1 MRFFLLLRAF
11 SAFPHF
17 NFKHMKSLKD
27 YSMNLTEQEYHAY
40 PAWSY
45 STIVRYA
52 KNGFGA
58 IATLHEPVSPTPS
71 MEFGS
76 LFDTIITK
84 SKKEF
89 YDEYSISDVVPP
101 TAEKG
106 VLDALLTK
114 TDQHFFSIPTSI
126 IEEAI
131 DECSYQKRWSF
142 EAQYKHLSEYSEYYE
157 SRLGGKSVVT
167 RRDFEDAIEMA
178 KVMWESDNTKD
189 IFKKGTHGDVEYIYQ
204 AQFCEDYLLDSGK
217 EVKIKIMPDL
227 LIVNHEDMTI
237 QPIDLKTS
245 SIPGWQFK
253 DNFLK
258 FRYDIQAE
266 LYTDIIRLVIDK
278 DMDYRSYTIK
288 PYIFADISRS
298 DKLPVTYEYDPT
310 NGLSFESNGKT
321 YTYKRWP
328 ELLEEILNYE
338 EQQAKVPSYISL
350 SEPNDLISILSR

>member
-1 MRFFLLLRAF
+1 
-11 SAFPHF
+11 
-17 NFKHMKSLKD
+17 
-27 YSMNLTEQEYHAY
+27 MNIPENEYHAY

-45 STIVRYA
+45 SLIAKYA
-52 KNGFGA
+52 KDGFGA
-58 IATLHEPVSPTPS
+58 IATLHDPVTPTPS

-101 TAEKG
+101 AAEKG
-106 VLDALLTK
+106 VLDALLAK
-114 TDQHFFSIPTSI
+114 TDQHFFSIPTSL

-131 DECSYQKRWSF
+131 EECSYQKRWSF
-142 EAQYKHLSEYSEYYE
+142 EAQYKHLSDYSEYYE
-157 SRLGGKSVVT
+157 SRLGGKKVVT
-167 RRDFEDAIEMA
+167 KQDFEDAIEMA
-178 KVMWESDNTKD
+178 KIMWTSENTRD
-189 IFKKGTHGDVEYIYQ
+189 IFRKDRNEDIEYIYQ
-204 AQFCEDYLLDSGK
+204 AQFCEDYTLDSGK

-227 LIVNHEDMTI
+227 LIVNHQLNMV
-237 QPIDLKTS
+237 QPVDLKTS
-245 SIPGWQFK
+245 SVPGWQFK
-253 DNFLK
+253 DNFIK
-258 FRYDIQAE
+258 YRYDIQAE
-266 LYTDIIRLVIDK
+266 LYTDILKLVLDK
-278 DMDYRSYTIK
+278 DEYYNSFEVL
-288 PYIFADISRS
+288 PYIFTDISRS
-298 DKLPVTYEYDPT
+298 DKVPVTYIYDPE